1 MAVIKRRSYDLMIGI
16 FVVVGLV
23 VIGLIVFVVGRE
35 KRMFESRVSIEAHF
49 PDVAGLAVGADVML
63 AGVAIGYVST
73 IKFPL
78 LNKDM
83 PGLVRDITITMKIT
97 KNTLDWIREDSVA
110 RIDSKGL
117 LGDKIINISIGS
129 PELPKMQENGMLK
142 SIPPVDFNKALQHAQ
157 EILENV
163 TETVADAR
171 DIFKGFVN
179 EGGDAALAGT
189 AKSLQRIMK
198 EVETGG
204 GPLHELIYDRK
215 AGSDTKLALKNLNQ
229 AITNIGDLSSEVK
242 DITTAIKQGD
252 GLIHGLIFDKSGK
265 QTVAHMNKSLE
276 GLGNLLGEIKNG
288 KGILHDLIYVGDQGQ
303 FLRSLN
309 NAAKDL
315 EQITGD
321 VKNGKGS
328 LGLLLRDPGIYNEI
342 YGLLGNLRRNRL
354 LKAIIRYGVSHDE
367 KEVGPKPAPAPE
379 PVKNSQ

>member
-1 MAVIKRRSYDLMIGI
+1 MAVIKRRSYDLLIGM

-23 VIGLIVFVVGRE
+23 AIGLIVFFIGRE

-63 AGVAIGYVST
+63 AGVSIGYVSM
-73 IKFPL
+73 IKFPF

-129 PELPKMQENGMLK
+129 PELPKVQENGMLK
-142 SIPPVDFNKALQHAQ
+142 SVPPVDFNKALQHAQ

-163 TETVADAR
+163 GETVADAR

-204 GPLHELIYDRK
+204 GALHELIYDRG
-215 AGSDTKLALKNLNQ
+215 AGSDTKKALKSLNL
-229 AITNIGDLSSEVK
+229 AITKVSALSTDIK
-242 DITTAIKQGD
+242 DITKAIKEGD
-252 GLIHGLIFDKSGK
+252 GLIHGLIFDKTGK
-265 QTVAHMNKSLE
+265 QTVASMNKSLE
-276 GLGNLLGEIKNG
+276 NLGNLLGEIQNG

-309 NAAKDL
+309 SAAKDL
-315 EQITGD
+315 EKITAD

-328 LGLLLRDPGIYNEI
+328 LGLLLRDPGIYNQI

-354 LKAIIRYGVSHDE
+354 LKAIIRYGISHDD
-367 KEVGPKPAPAPE
+367 KMPGPKPEPAQ
-379 PVKNSQ
+379 NSQ

>member
-1 MAVIKRRSYDLMIGI
+1 MSM
-16 FVVVGLV
+16 
-23 VIGLIVFVVGRE
+23 
-35 KRMFESRVSIEAHF
+35 
-49 PDVAGLAVGADVML
+49 
-63 AGVAIGYVST
+63 

-129 PELPKMQENGMLK
+129 PELPKMQENGMLR
-142 SIPPVDFNKALQHAQ
+142 SVAPVDFNKALQHAQ

-198 EVETGG
+198 EIESGG
-204 GPLHELIYDRK
+204 GPLHELIYDRG
-215 AGSDTKLALKNLNQ
+215 AGRDTKLVLKNLNQ
-229 AITNIGDLSSEVK
+229 LSSELK
-242 DITTAIKQGD
+242 DITTAIKRGD
-252 GLIHGLIFDKSGK
+252 GLVHSLIFDKSGK
-265 QTVAHMNKSLE
+265 QTMAHMNKSME
-276 GLGNLLGEIKNG
+276 NLGNLLGEIQKG
-288 KGILHDLIYVGDQGQ
+288 HGILHDLIYVGDQGQ

-309 NAAKDL
+309 SAAKDL
-315 EQITGD
+315 ELITRD

-367 KEVGPKPAPAPE
+367 KEIGPKPAPE
-379 PVKNSQ
+379 PPRNSNLARDI